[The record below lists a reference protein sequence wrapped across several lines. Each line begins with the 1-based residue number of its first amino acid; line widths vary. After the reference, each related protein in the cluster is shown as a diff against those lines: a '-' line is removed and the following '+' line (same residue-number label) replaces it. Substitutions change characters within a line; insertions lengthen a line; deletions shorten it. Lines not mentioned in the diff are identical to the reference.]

1 VQKEFLAL
9 RGFLLAGDAVHATNP
24 SGAYGLTSG
33 LFDAFGLFEALA
45 AVVRGDVDDAI
56 LDRYAE
62 ERRRIFLEVVSPA
75 AVDNKRII
83 FDTADPEQHEAN
95 LIRLRR
101 LTDKEVLLDRLMLT
115 VRMRSEARP
124 Q

>member
-1 VQKEFLAL
+1 
-9 RGFLLAGDAVHATNP
+9 
-24 SGAYGLTSG
+24 
-33 LFDAFGLFEALA
+33 LFDAFALYEALA
-45 AVVRGDVDDAI
+45 AVLRGDVDSTV
-56 LDRYAE
+56 LDHYAE
-62 ERRRIFLEVVSPA
+62 ERRRIFLDVVSPA

-83 FDTADPEQHEAN
+83 FDTTDSEQHEAN

-101 LTDKEVLLDRLMLT
+101 LTDREVLLDRLMLT

>member
-1 VQKEFLAL
+1 M
-9 RGFLLAGDAVHATNP
+9 
-24 SGAYGLTSG
+24 
-33 LFDAFGLFEALA
+33 LA
-45 AVVRGDVDDAI
+45 AVVRGDVDGAI

-83 FDTADPEQHEAN
+83 FDTIDPEQHEAN

-115 VRMRSEARP
+115 VRMRSEPSVLRDLRSV
-124 Q
+124 